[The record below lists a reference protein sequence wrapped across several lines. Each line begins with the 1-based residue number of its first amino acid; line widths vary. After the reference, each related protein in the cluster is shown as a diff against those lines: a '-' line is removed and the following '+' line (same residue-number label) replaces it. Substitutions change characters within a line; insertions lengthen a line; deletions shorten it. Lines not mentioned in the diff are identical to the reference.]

1 MKHLIDIS
9 DLTRDDFNDIIR
21 FAQDIRK
28 NGSNCLT
35 NKSVGLLFEKPSNR
49 TRLSFE
55 VGVSQLGGQ
64 PVYIKG
70 DEIQVGT
77 REPVSHVSRV
87 MSRYLDMVMYRTTN
101 HKMLFSLIV
110 SPEYALLN

>member
-21 FAQDIRK
+21 FAQDIRTS
-28 NGSNCLT
+28 GSKCLT

-55 VGVSQLGGQ
+55 VGVARLGGQ

-87 MSRYLDMVMYRTTN
+87 ISRYLDMIMYRTTD
-101 HKMLFSLIV
+101 HKMLM
-110 SPEYALLN
+110 EC